1 MPRGPFIVFSGGEGS
16 GKSSVLKLL
25 KEEFPRIM
33 TTREPGGTPFGEA
46 LRAPLLDPTFAP
58 NPWAELFLFMSI
70 RAQHVTELINPALT
84 AGQVVV
90 CDRYLED
97 SYAYQWAG
105 KIGVHDPAQLWA
117 MAKQAGFPVPDVWLW
132 FDVEPA
138 LGLRRRRGTN
148 ETNRLDHESLAFHD
162 AVREGFARLMT
173 IDPYNRIGRRI
184 DSAGSLNSVYEQVKR
199 ELGHFL
205 TGG

>member
-16 GKSSVLKLL
+16 GKTSILKLL
-25 KEEFPRIM
+25 KEEFPAIV

-46 LRAPLLDPTFAP
+46 LRGPLLDPSFTP

-70 RAQHVTELINPALT
+70 RAQHVTELIHPSLEDGRA
-84 AGQVVV
+84 VVS
-90 CDRYLED
+90 DRYLED

-105 KIGVHDPAQLWA
+105 KLGQTDPTQLMTLAQ
-117 MAKQAGFPVPDVWLW
+117 QAGFPMPDLWLW

-148 ETNRLDHESLAFHD
+148 ETNRLDNESLAFHD
-162 AVREGFARLMT
+162 HVRENFARLMT
-173 IDPYNRIGRRI
+173 IEPYARIGRRI
-184 DSAGSLNSVYEQVKR
+184 DSNGSLDGVYTNVKA
-199 ELGHFL
+199 ELKPYL
-205 TGG
+205 K

>member
-16 GKSSVLKLL
+16 GKTSILKLL
-25 KEEFPRIM
+25 KEEFPAIV

-46 LRAPLLDPTFAP
+46 LRAPLLDPSFSP

-70 RAQHVTELINPALT
+70 RAQHVTELIEPSMADGR
-84 AGQVVV
+84 AVV

-97 SYAYQWAG
+97 SYAYQWSG
-105 KIGVHDPAQLWA
+105 KIGATDPAELFA
-117 MAKQAGFPVPDVWLW
+117 LARRAGFPVPDVWLW

-162 AVREGFARLMT
+162 SVREGFARLIT
-173 IDPYNRIGRRI
+173 IDPYTRIGRRI
-184 DSAGSLNSVYEQVKR
+184 DSNGSLDGVYREVKK
-199 ELGHFL
+199 ELAPLLKGA
-205 TGG
+205 